1 MVRLVPALLV
11 LGLAALAVLY
21 QQSGPGL
28 IARLASGYLGRHVE
42 IGSAELRVGRSFV
55 IELGEVR
62 VYAGREP
69 VGEPLLEVE
78 RAAGRQ
84 SWLRLLAGQLLPSS
98 WEVVRPLLRT
108 RLGGE
113 AGTAASASLAAL
125 RPLDLELRDGRVEIE
140 RPDAAPLRVTDLSMR
155 TTRMGLP
162 VRATGSAAGS
172 VWVGSEPLAHF
183 DVTLDV
189 WSGELALEG
198 VLESIELAALPLGDA
213 GQLRGHGSGRLR
225 ASGSAGRLEGELG
238 LELED
243 FEAELASL
251 SAPLAPQV
259 ARLALSASWDG
270 ADLEVVADPL
280 QLDAL
285 VLTGE
290 LTIATAAQRLRASL
304 DFADFA
310 PGKAGR
316 NRLHPLALLGRRFET
331 WANVDRRI
339 EAGRVENLSIR
350 ADLPLGGLGE
360 ALGFARKLEPTEL
373 TIRMDLRDGVYR
385 TSPGAAPLEAISGE
399 VSIEGNRL
407 RVREV
412 RMQRE
417 GRPLPHID
425 VEIDGMH
432 RLVRLPPD
440 ERGTPAGPG
449 VGIPGLG
456 AAMRSLQVDGDRPAP
471 VVLLRDFQVG
481 YPAFVL
487 PIRDARGPLRFPAG
501 RVVVDDVEA
510 VIGGAPGRLS
520 AVYDPDANEVA
531 VRVRYLD
538 GEAPAPADPGDYWA
552 SGHFSVVTL
561 PLGPWRLDDV
571 AGRLEARG
579 AELAIPHFEAHFS
592 EGPAR
597 GFGRFDLGHEAAAD
611 FEFFASVRDA
621 DASGLTGPLERPA
634 GSIQGKLALD
644 GRFAGKL
651 GPELRFIEA
660 ADFGLAVRIEHGSF
674 GDLPALMVL
683 ARLPSLQGIRGLFG
697 TQLPF
702 DAVSGDIAL
711 RAGTLRTE
719 NFALQGPELRAHA
732 RGQIDMAS
740 QDLDCDFVL
749 AFLFLQTVD
758 RVLGSVPIVGRWVL
772 GEDESLVAITLQ
784 VDGSW
789 DDPRVRPVAPG
800 AVQTAAGWA
809 VRVVTSGA
817 NQILRVLG
825 GSAPRTEEPSGNGDG
840 TNAGQ
845 AP

>member
-1 MVRLVPALLV
+1 M
-11 LGLAALAVLY
+11 LY
-21 QQSGPGL
+21 KQSGPTL
-28 IARLASGYLGRHVE
+28 IARLASSYLGRHVE

-84 SWLRLLAGQLLPSS
+84 SWPRLLAGQLLPSS

-113 AGTAASASLAAL
+113 ASSAASPSLASL
-125 RPLDLELRDGRVEIE
+125 RPLDLELRDGLVEIE
-140 RPDAAPLRVTDLSMR
+140 RPDSQPLRVTDLSLR
-155 TTRMGLP
+155 TTRTGLP
-162 VRATGSAAGS
+162 VRATGGAAGS
-172 VWVGSEPLAHF
+172 IWVGRAPLAHF

-189 WSGELALEG
+189 WRGELALEG
-198 VLESIELAALPLGDA
+198 VLESIELAALPLGDS

-225 ASGSAGRLEGELG
+225 ASGSAARLEGELD
-238 LELED
+238 LVLED
-243 FEAELASL
+243 FEAEIASW

-270 ADLEVVADPL
+270 DDLELVADPL

-304 DFADFA
+304 AFADFA
-310 PGKAGR
+310 PGRGAR
-316 NRLHPLALLGRRFET
+316 DRVHPLAVLGRRFQT
-331 WANVDRRI
+331 WADVDQRI
-339 EAGRVENLSIR
+339 EAGRIEDLRIR
-350 ADLPLGGLGE
+350 ADLPLGGLAE
-360 ALGFARKLEPTEL
+360 ALGFARKLEPHEL

-385 TSPGAAPLEAISGE
+385 TSPGSAPLEDISGE
-399 VSIEGNRL
+399 LSIEGNRL
-407 RVREV
+407 RVHEA

-417 GRPLPHID
+417 GRPLPRID
-425 VEIDGMH
+425 IEVDGMH
-432 RLVRLPPD
+432 RLVRLPHD

-449 VGIPGLG
+449 IGIPGLG
-456 AAMRSLQVDGDRPAP
+456 PAVRSLRGDGEHPAP
-471 VVLLRDFQVG
+471 AVLLHDFQLG

-487 PIRDARGPLRFPAG
+487 PIRDVRGPLRFPAG

-520 AVYDPDANEVA
+520 AVYDPEANEVA
-531 VRVRYLD
+531 VRVLYLD
-538 GEAPAPADPGDYWA
+538 GEAPPRSDPGEHWA
-552 SGHFSVVTL
+552 SGQFSIATL

-571 AGRLEARG
+571 SGRLEARG
-579 AELAIPHFEAHFS
+579 AELVIPRFEAHFS
-592 EGPAR
+592 GGPAE
-597 GFGRFDLGHEAAAD
+597 GFGRFDLGHEEAAD
-611 FEFFASVRDA
+611 FAFFASVRDA

-634 GSIQGKLALD
+634 GSIQGRLALD
-644 GRFAGKL
+644 GRFSGKL

-660 ADFGLAVRIEHGSF
+660 ADFGLAVRIEKGSF

-702 DAVSGDIAL
+702 DAVSGDVVL
-711 RAGTLRTE
+711 RDGTLRTE
-719 NFALQGPELRAHA
+719 HFALQGPELRAHA

-740 QDLDCDFVL
+740 EELDSDFVL

-758 RVLGSVPIVGRWVL
+758 RVLGSVPIVGRWML

-784 VDGSW
+784 IDGPW
-789 DDPRVRPVAPG
+789 EDPRVRPMAPG